1 MNKEEWIA
9 AALAKAPAPSPE
21 TLTEIRRVAA
31 DYVVGRQNTSSE
43 S

>member
-9 AALAKAPAPSPE
+9 AQLAKAPAPSPD
-21 TLTEIRRVAA
+21 TIAAIRRVAA
-31 DYVVGRQNTSSE
+31 DYRQRISSE

>member
-9 AALAKAPAPSPE
+9 AQLAKAPAPSPE
-21 TLTEIRRVAA
+21 TLRAIREIAA
-31 DYVVGRQNTSSE
+31 DYVLQSTSSE